1 MRRRAVG
8 PITLGAPYTVRH
20 VPPPRHFTLEQANA
34 ALAEVRPL
42 AERMVAHRREVA
54 TLLSRRAELTSTIAG
69 NGGDLDPGELSRVE
83 AEIAEEAKGVAQ
95 CVNRIHGLG
104 AQVKD
109 ADDGLVDFPALREG
123 EEILLCWKL
132 GEHEIAFWHGLEDG
146 FAGRQPVED
155 L

>member
-1 MRRRAVG
+1 V
-8 PITLGAPYTVRH
+8 
-20 VPPPRHFTLEQANA
+20 PPRHFTLEQANA

-54 TLLSRRAELTSTIAG
+54 ILLSRRAELASTIAG
-69 NGGDLDPGELSRVE
+69 NGGDLDPGELARVE
-83 AEIAEEAKGVAQ
+83 AEIAEQAKGVAQ

-109 ADDGLVDFPALREG
+109 ADEGLVDFPARRED

-132 GEHEIAFWHGLEDG
+132 GEDEIGFWHGLEDG
-146 FAGRQPVED
+146 FAGRRPVDD

>member
-1 MRRRAVG
+1 
-8 PITLGAPYTVRH
+8 

-42 AERMVAHRREVA
+42 AERMVAHRREAAV
-54 TLLSRRAELTSTIAG
+54 LLSRRAELTSTIAG
-69 NGGDLDPGELSRVE
+69 NGGDLDPGELARVE
-83 AEIAEEAKGVAQ
+83 AAIAEEAKGVARS
-95 CVNRIHGLG
+95 VNQIHGLG

-109 ADDGLVDFPALREG
+109 ADEGLIDFPALRDR

-132 GEHEIAFWHGLEDG
+132 GEDEIGFWHGLEDG
-146 FAGRQPVED
+146 FAGRRPVDE

>member
-1 MRRRAVG
+1 V
-8 PITLGAPYTVRH
+8 
-20 VPPPRHFTLEQANA
+20 PPRHFTLEQANA

-54 TLLSRRAELTSTIAG
+54 ILLGRRAELTSTIAG
-69 NGGDLDPGELSRVE
+69 NGGDLDPGELARVE
-83 AEIAEEAKGVAQ
+83 AEIAEQAKGVAQ

-109 ADDGLVDFPALREG
+109 ADEGLVDFPARRED

-132 GEHEIAFWHGLEDG
+132 GEDEIAFWHGLEDG
-146 FAGRQPVED
+146 FAGRRPVDD